1 LTQAKLPYIFYT
13 IMPLSIRNKKTE
25 ALARLV
31 AETTGESLTEAIQR
45 ALEDRLAR
53 LKGSRMEQGLT
64 EQILGIARR
73 CGSLLDLDSR
83 PAEEILGYRQDGT
96 VG

>member
-1 LTQAKLPYIFYT
+1 MA
-13 IMPLSIRNKKTE
+13 LSIRNKKTE
-25 ALARLV
+25 ELARQV
-31 AETTGESLTEAIQR
+31 AKTTGESLTEAIQH

-53 LKGSRMEQGLT
+53 LRGKRTEQDLV

-73 CGSLLDLDSR
+73 CSALPDRDTR
-83 PAEEILGYRQDGT
+83 AADEILGYLQDGT

>member
-1 LTQAKLPYIFYT
+1 MA
-13 IMPLSIRNKKTE
+13 LSIRNKKTE
-25 ALARLV
+25 ELARQV
-31 AETTGESLTEAIQR
+31 AKTTGESLTEAIQH

-53 LKGSRMEQGLT
+53 LRGKRAEQDLA

-73 CGSLLDLDSR
+73 CGAMPDLDTR
-83 PAEEILGYRQDGT
+83 PADEILGYRRDGT

>member
-1 LTQAKLPYIFYT
+1 
-13 IMPLSIRNKKTE
+13 MPLSIRNRKTE

-31 AETTGESLTEAIQR
+31 AQTTGESLTEAIQH

-53 LKGSRMEQGLT
+53 LQGKRT
-64 EQILGIARR
+64 EQDLAEQIRGIARR
-73 CGSLLDLDSR
+73 CGAMPDLDTR
-83 PAEEILGYRQDGT
+83 PADEILGYRRDGT

>member
-1 LTQAKLPYIFYT
+1 MA
-13 IMPLSIRNKKTE
+13 LSIRNKTTE

-31 AETTGESLTEAIQR
+31 AETTGESLTEAIQH

-53 LKGSRMEQGLT
+53 LQGSRMQQGLT

-73 CGSLLDLDSR
+73 CGALPDLDTR

-96 VG
+96 ID